1 VKRSRSPDHDFT
13 EYAQPDLDGRR
24 PLKLSRTVT
33 VSGPACLTTIASGK
47 SILTDFT
54 EDGKP
59 RKRGRPPKTP
69 RTSGEYTGQIHSLPT
84 PASQTS
90 PDLSQAPQ
98 LSNQSVSAQAVAPP
112 QASPS
117 RTTPQ
122 KGSTLKALPTVR
134 DHTTDQLGPEGDEY
148 VARDFDDAGE
158 KKVDGQGYLQ
168 GGREYKLRT
177 FRLPGRGEKLFML
190 ATECARTL
198 QYRDSY
204 LLFNKNRSLFKIIA
218 SSKEKEELVTH
229 DILPYS
235 YRSRQIAV
243 VTARSMFRQFG
254 SRVIKDGR
262 RVRDDYWEAK
272 AIKQGFTEAD
282 PAGEKRPGAA
292 RAREAAAA
300 QDQLQARQL
309 SAYGDVVYS
318 NVPGFSAM
326 GHPSMPG
333 NVAMLPSFDFTYDP
347 KFRDIARPRQEL
359 TGPPYLDLTRP
370 STETDMAGQAGHAA
384 EYSRAINQQGQ
395 YRRKIVQDYW
405 HRPHEP
411 PVTTP
416 PPADPDIAG
425 GARDAAFASPRFS
438 GAEATSQAAV
448 VQSTTQAMN
457 PPSFPHQQNPMA
469 SPSRQA
475 SIGSGYG
482 RDQSA
487 QFTPQHQQFQ
497 RSSSNLS
504 ISQSASQQ
512 PGMQYGAAGG
522 FSPHSMQ
529 AQAHNW
535 GGPPP
540 QPHQSPSMH
549 RMSTPSFSPGMSQGH
564 IQSPMG
570 GHPSQSPHPQ
580 QMQPPQMPQMH
591 HQAGTNMTGQQLF
604 GPGAGLQA
612 MNAGAYPGMNM
623 GGRNMYNMPPGQFMN
638 AGAQQPGQNW
648 GQPGQAN
655 QWGQFP

>member
-1 VKRSRSPDHDFT
+1 MVRSSPFARIVARVSPSIPR
-13 EYAQPDLDGRR
+13 AQIINCCDGAMLIDDLDD
-24 PLKLSRTVT
+24 S
-33 VSGPACLTTIASGK
+33 
-47 SILTDFT
+47 
-54 EDGKP
+54 KP

-69 RTSGEYTGQIHSLPT
+69 RTSGEYTGQVHSLPT

-90 PDLSQAPQ
+90 PDLGQAPHIQ
-98 LSNQSVSAQAVAPP
+98 NQGLAVQPAAVPQTSPP
-112 QASPS
+112 
-117 RTTPQ
+117 RTAPQ
-122 KGSTLKALPTVR
+122 KSTLKALPTVR

-148 VARDFDDAGE
+148 IARDFDDAGE
-158 KKVDGQGYLQ
+158 KKVDALGNLL
-168 GGREYKLRT
+168 GGREYKIRT
-177 FRLPGRGEKLFML
+177 FNLPGRGEKLFML

-218 SSKEKEELVTH
+218 SVKEKEDLVGK

-235 YRSRQIAV
+235 YRSRQIAI

-292 RAREAAAA
+292 RAREQAA
-300 QDQLQARQL
+300 QQDAMHVRQL

-318 NVPGFSAM
+318 NGPQFG
-326 GHPSMPG
+326 SMAYPTLPP
-333 NVAMLPSFDFTYDP
+333 NVATIPSYEMTYDP
-347 KFRDIARPRQEL
+347 KYRDITRPRQDL
-359 TGPPYLDLTRP
+359 TGPPYVDITRT
-370 STETDMAGQAGHAA
+370 STETEMAGQAGHAS
-384 EYSRAINQQGQ
+384 EYSRNINQQGQ

-416 PPADPDIAG
+416 PAQEADV
-425 GARDAAFASPRFS
+425 AATSREFASPRFANS
-438 GAEATSQAAV
+438 DPTTSQASIS
-448 VQSTTQAMN
+448 QSTTQAMN
-457 PPSFPHQQNPMA
+457 PPSFPHQHNPLQ
-469 SPSRQA
+469 SPSRQSSMSA
-475 SIGSGYG
+475 GYG
-482 RDQSA
+482 REGSA

-512 PGMQYGAAGG
+512 PGMQFGGGG
-522 FSPHSMQ
+522 FSPHAMQ
-529 AQAHNW
+529 QQSQAW

-549 RMSTPSFSPGMSQGH
+549 RMTNAQFPAGMTQGGM
-564 IQSPMG
+564 QSPMP
-570 GHPSQSPHPQ
+570 GHPSQSPHAH
-580 QMQPPQMPQMH
+580 QMQPPQMPMMH
-591 HQAGTNMTGQQLF
+591 HQGSGNMGGQQLF

-612 MNAGAYPGMNM
+612 MSAGGFPGMNM
-623 GGRNMYNMPPGQFMN
+623 AGRAMYGMGQNPNQFMQQ
-638 AGAQQPGQNW
+638 GGQQPGQAW
-648 GQPGQAN
+648 AQPGQSN
-655 QWGQFP
+655 QWSGQFQ